1 MSALVMKKASQDS
14 LRQRRGRA
22 GRVSAGRCFRLLT
35 AGTCEKLPL
44 HSVPEMLRAPLQS
57 LVLQVTENLES
68 SPWC

>member
-57 LVLQVTENLES
+57 LVLQVMGNLS
-68 SPWC
+68 QPSP